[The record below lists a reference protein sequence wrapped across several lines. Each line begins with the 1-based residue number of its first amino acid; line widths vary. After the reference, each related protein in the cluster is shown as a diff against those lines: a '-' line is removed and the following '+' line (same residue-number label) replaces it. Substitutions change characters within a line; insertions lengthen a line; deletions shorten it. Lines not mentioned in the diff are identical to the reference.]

1 MSKDAVDGI
10 YCYIFDSV
18 MISQFGKTVLRSLCS
33 HYCILVMYITQKV
46 LATNNIVT
54 KIYKFNDFRFLQAT
68 ERLYAAE
75 GQRLMR
81 ELAVPQYLAHVEKRL
96 REENE
101 RLLHYLDPC
110 TK

>member
-1 MSKDAVDGI
+1 MLNS
-10 YCYIFDSV
+10 
-18 MISQFGKTVLRSLCS
+18 
-33 HYCILVMYITQKV
+33 
-46 LATNNIVT
+46 
-54 KIYKFNDFRFLQAT
+54 FRFLQAT